1 MHERWREG
9 ETRHMNR
16 VLPHANGARR
26 FPHLD
31 RTGSKRL
38 VGKAA
43 AAVHCE
49 SIYGRA
55 TSGKNARSCMGVN
68 APSAAA
74 TSMRGLITPLRVSR
88 IGVPVLTS
96 AVT

>member
-26 FPHLD
+26 FPNLD
-31 RTGSKRL
+31 RTGGKRL

-43 AAVHCE
+43 AVHCE
-49 SIYGRA
+49 SVYGRA
-55 TSGKNARSCMGVN
+55 TSGKKARFCIGGM

-88 IGVPVLTS
+88 IGVPVVIR